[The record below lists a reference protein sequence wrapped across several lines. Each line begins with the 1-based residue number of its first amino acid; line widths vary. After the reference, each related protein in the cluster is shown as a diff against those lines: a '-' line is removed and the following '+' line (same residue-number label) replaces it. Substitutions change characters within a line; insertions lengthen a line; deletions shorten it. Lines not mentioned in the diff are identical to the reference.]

1 MIEIWIIVLTVLNFR
16 GVLTVL
22 PGKSTVPLIKMY
34 KSFVG
39 RLAMYAKLRKEKVYD
54 DFMKSR

>member
-1 MIEIWIIVLTVLNFR
+1 MIEIWIIVLTVLNSR
-16 GVLTVL
+16 GKLTVL
-22 PGKSTVPLIKMY
+22 PGKSTAPLTKTY

-54 DFMKSR
+54 D

>member
-1 MIEIWIIVLTVLNFR
+1 MIEIWIIVLTVLNSR
-16 GVLTVL
+16 GKLTVL
-22 PGKSTVPLIKMY
+22 PGKSTAPLTKMY

-54 DFMKSR
+54 D